1 MESNIPKYDLPVDYI
16 VGEGFAKD
24 LLKSYKN
31 FPCKIESG
39 LFILCIKGTMEV
51 TINTNTHHI
60 SENDLITLPPNC
72 ILEVHTF
79 SSDIQIYYAGFSSF
93 YRKYKFDE
101 SYPAPSSG
109 NYGES
114 DSCFISTSGL

>member
-60 SENDLITLPPNC
+60 SENDLITLPPELHIRGAH
-72 ILEVHTF
+72 ILIRI
-79 SSDIQIYYAGFSSF
+79 S
-93 YRKYKFDE
+93 R
-101 SYPAPSSG
+101 
-109 NYGES
+109 
-114 DSCFISTSGL
+114 FIMQAFHLIL

>member
-60 SENDLITLPPNC
+60 SENDLITLRCTHSHPISRFIMQAFHL
-72 ILEVHTF
+72 IL
-79 SSDIQIYYAGFSSF
+79 
-93 YRKYKFDE
+93 
-101 SYPAPSSG
+101 
-109 NYGES
+109 
-114 DSCFISTSGL
+114 

>member
-39 LFILCIKGTMEV
+39 LFILCKRHYGG
-51 TINTNTHHI
+51 
-60 SENDLITLPPNC
+60 DDQYQYP
-72 ILEVHTF
+72 
-79 SSDIQIYYAGFSSF
+79 
-93 YRKYKFDE
+93 
-101 SYPAPSSG
+101 SY
-109 NYGES
+109 
-114 DSCFISTSGL
+114 

>member
-72 ILEVHTF
+72 ILVGLV
-79 SSDIQIYYAGFSSF
+79 SSKRRLHLPP
-93 YRKYKFDE
+93 YRFAKPKFRQMDF
-101 SYPAPSSG
+101 A
-109 NYGES
+109 
-114 DSCFISTSGL
+114 

>member
-39 LFILCIKGTMEV
+39 LFILCIKGSGGSPV
-51 TINTNTHHI
+51 
-60 SENDLITLPPNC
+60 SGR
-72 ILEVHTF
+72 
-79 SSDIQIYYAGFSSF
+79 S
-93 YRKYKFDE
+93 
-101 SYPAPSSG
+101 PARS
-109 NYGES
+109 
-114 DSCFISTSGL
+114 

>member
-72 ILEVHTF
+72 ILEVH
-79 SSDIQIYYAGFSSF
+79 DILIRYPYLLCRLFISV

-101 SYPAPSSG
+101 SLPST
-109 NYGES
+109 
-114 DSCFISTSGL
+114 FFR

>member
-60 SENDLITLPPNC
+60 SENDLIS
-72 ILEVHTF
+72 LEKTNKKGQM
-79 SSDIQIYYAGFSSF
+79 SS
-93 YRKYKFDE
+93 
-101 SYPAPSSG
+101 
-109 NYGES
+109 
-114 DSCFISTSGL
+114 